1 MKDKEL
7 RAALTRGGILDD
19 EKSFLFCYGF
29 DRARDLAYRTSG
41 RLDMLIDYLGLEVE
55 PARPAGERIVKKKRA
70 KKNG

>member
-7 RAALTRGGILDD
+7 RDALISGGILDKK
-19 EKSFLFCYGF
+19 EPLFCYGF
-29 DRARDLAYRTSG
+29 GYAKEMMYETSDRLG
-41 RLDMLIDYLGLEVE
+41 MLIDYLGLEVE

>member
-19 EKSFLFCYGF
+19 ELFCYGF
-29 DRARDLAYRTSG
+29 DHEKDLAYRTSG